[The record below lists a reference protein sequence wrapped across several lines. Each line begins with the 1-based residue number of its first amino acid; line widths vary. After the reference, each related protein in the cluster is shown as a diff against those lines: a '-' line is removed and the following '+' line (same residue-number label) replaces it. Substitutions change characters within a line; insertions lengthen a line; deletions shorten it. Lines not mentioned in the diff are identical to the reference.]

1 MLRTGAESVLHLTGS
16 ALVRA
21 SACLLLGSG
30 LARLCMLV
38 IGGSDSDALHRKLPL
53 RRYVLLEKA

>member
-1 MLRTGAESVLHLTGS
+1 MLHLTGS